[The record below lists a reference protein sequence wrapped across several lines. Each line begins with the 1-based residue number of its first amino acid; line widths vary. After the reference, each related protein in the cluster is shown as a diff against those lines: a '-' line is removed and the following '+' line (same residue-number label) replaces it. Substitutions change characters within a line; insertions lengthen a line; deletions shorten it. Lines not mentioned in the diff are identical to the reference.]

1 MVKMIFACV
10 GRWFFLYPCKLKTI
24 CFSLLLRKIVTCRNY
39 VARRTRGGRVRL
51 FWAESSLFFILLTGE
66 GRFWI
71 CWRLSFVRR
80 SVRKRL
86 RAARRPVKMSAARDA
101 LCLRGRRTPKT
112 HCVPYSWENG
122 RCVGRFEGRIL
133 CVIKKSGIL
142 RLENEVFYSFPFS
155 S

>member
-86 RAARRPVKMSAARDA
+86 RAVGKTDQDERGSRRSLPKRTSNAENS
-101 LCLRGRRTPKT
+101 LRSLLLREWTLRWSFWR
-112 HCVPYSWENG
+112 PYT
-122 RCVGRFEGRIL
+122 
-133 CVIKKSGIL
+133 L
-142 RLENEVFYSFPFS
+142 RNQKVWNIEIGKWSFLLFS
-155 S
+155 L